1 MFGLPMHIPED
12 FHVVEIAK
20 IWISFQDFIRTSTLS
35 AASLNTA

>member
-20 IWISFQDFIRTSTLS
+20 IWISFQDFGTSTLS
-35 AASLNTA
+35 AANLNTT